1 MEPTI
6 CTVYDVKEDCLIDS
20 SEFFKREEHEIIHW
34 RRALEEAILV
44 GKPRL
49 ICPYCKQ
56 MVKLCGRR
64 SMRGRVSYFSHLYDS
79 DECEIKT
86 TTQLTKEEI
95 EARKYGQIQE
105 SERHIRLKTLIAE
118 ALSSSTS
125 IDKGISE
132 VEVEKRIK
140 STLPYMNWRRP
151 DVVARFREM
160 NIVFE
165 LQLSTTFLSVVVDRD
180 IFYRLNGY
188 FIIWVFNFDDNKE
201 YVNLYNLMCKDI
213 YYGNKR
219 NIFIFDHKA
228 QQMSEE
234 GGELFLRCQWLDADG
249 KFTEGEYL
257 TIDQLSFDVD
267 LCKPFYVDADK
278 IYYDKHPEIQKK
290 IAELEKS
297 RYEILEDLI
306 DRQLK
311 EQAQIKAEY
320 ERIERIKNDIMATGN
335 RAEIFESDGKFGFE
349 YNSVRLSKAVYSAVC
364 WNETSQTF
372 SLKKGAKIGIASL
385 NSSIIVPCICSRIEK
400 IDDNVYLIVVKNN
413 WQILGSSSILLKAST
428 RDSFCI
434 EKLKD
439 GCLIINITHPL
450 GRSRT
455 SFETESFLMFPNRE
469 TIRIHSYSKDDN
481 TVKIYYDYNYE
492 NFNISP
498 SGYLYKNINDDLDLT
513 YSVEDLVGINKADTE
528 LVKPIYDRIRL
539 NENNQFDVFQ
549 DRVKGVIDQSG
560 KEIIPLDNHEFS
572 PCGKKYYVILKNSK
586 YNLINTF
593 GKQLLSEQENKIRYA
608 DPDAFIIQDKNVASL
623 FDAEGHLLFSRKFC
637 VFEAGLPGEIKVIS
651 ASNHKVI
658 DIVDFSGSRVSGDKY
673 GFHFPK
679 ENIIHSYSNGINM
692 VEADGYYWLRS
703 SNNIDMT
710 DRYTTLELLPNG
722 YFLGNNKDIISP
734 DAAEVADTGEKLKY
748 FNEYLFLYDKGWGDN
763 RIRMIN
769 MHGHSVGGQFSNV
782 YINSEFVF
790 TDYIME
796 IGHGW
801 NSKNITLHGLYTY
814 DGKRI
819 LTSDYNYIR
828 LISDDLVLYKYK
840 DECAIKCISNGRT
853 ISIFSN
859 GAIKKIATINGRV
872 YYKIGRGGYYTLVN
886 DTLGSF
892 GDFDDLSYDDK
903 TNIIKGQDKDGKVY
917 NVLTKELISVIK
929 RPSIGDI
936 LEGKV
941 TGIKPYGI
949 FIGFSSGHS
958 GLLHISNIVNKN
970 KSISDFRKGQ
980 SIKVRIIKIK
990 SKTEF
995 NLELVIE

>member
-6 CTVYDVKEDCLIDS
+6 CTVYDVKEERFIDS
-20 SEFFKREEHEIIHW
+20 SEFFKREEHEIMHW
-34 RRALEEAILV
+34 RRALEEAILI

-64 SMRGRVSYFSHLYDS
+64 SMRGHVSYFSHLYDS

-105 SERHIRLKTLIAE
+105 SERHIRLKTLIAK

-125 IDKGISE
+125 IDKGISD

-219 NIFIFDHKA
+219 NIFIFDQKA

-234 GGELFLRCQWLDADG
+234 GGELFLRCQWLDAEG
-249 KFTEGEYL
+249 KLTEGEYL
-257 TIDQLSFDVD
+257 TIDQLSFDTES
-267 LCKPFYVDADK
+267 CKPFYVDADK
-278 IYYDKHPEIQKK
+278 IYYNKHPEILKK

-297 RYEILEDLI
+297 RHEILEELI
-306 DRQLK
+306 EHQLK
-311 EQAQIKAEY
+311 ELDRVKVEY
-320 ERIERIKNDIMATGN
+320 ESLERIKHNIIATGA
-335 RAEIFESDGKFGFE
+335 RAEVYESDGKFGFE
-349 YNSVRLSKAVYSAVC
+349 YNTVKLTKAIYSEIS
-364 WNETSQTF
+364 WNETAQIF
-372 SLKKGAKIGIASL
+372 YLKKGVRIGIASS
-385 NSSIIVPCICSRIEK
+385 NSSPLVPCICSRIEK
-400 IDDNVYLIVVKNN
+400 VDDKVYLIVVKNN
-413 WQILGSSSILLKAST
+413 WQILGSSSTLLKAST

-439 GCLIINITHPL
+439 GCLIINMTHPL

-455 SFETESFLMFPNRE
+455 SYETESFLMFPNRE

-481 TVKIYYDYNYE
+481 TVKIYYNCE

-498 SGYLYKNINDDLDLT
+498 FGYLYKNINDNIDLT
-513 YSVEDLVGINKADTE
+513 YSIDGLVGINKAGRE

-539 NENNQFDVFQ
+539 NENNQFDVIQ
-549 DRVKGVIDQSG
+549 STEKGVINLSG
-560 KEIIPLDNHEFS
+560 QEIIPLDKQDIF
-572 PCGKKYYVILKNSK
+572 PCGKKYYVILKNGK
-586 YNLINTF
+586 YNLINSF
-593 GKQLLSEQENKIRYA
+593 GKQLLSEQENQIQYA
-608 DPDAFIIQDKNVASL
+608 EPNAFIVQDNDIASL
-623 FDAEGHLLFSRKFC
+623 FDEDGHLLFSRKFC
-637 VFEAGLPGEIKVIS
+637 NFVPSFPGELKVIS
-651 ASNHKVI
+651 PSNHIII
-658 DIVDFSGSRVSGDKY
+658 DILDFSGTRISGNKY
-673 GFHFPK
+673 GFKFPR
-679 ENIIHSYSNGINM
+679 EIIIESYSNGIKM
-692 VEADGYYWLRS
+692 IEAEGYYWLRS
-703 SNNIDMT
+703 SNEIDLT
-710 DRYTTLELLPNG
+710 DRYTTLQLLPNG
-722 YFLGNNKDIISP
+722 FFLGNNEDIISP
-734 DAAEVADTGEKLKY
+734 DAAKITRTGKKLKY
-748 FNEYLFLYDKGWGDN
+748 FNEHLFLYEKGWGDN
-763 RIRMIN
+763 CIGMIN
-769 MHGHSVGGQFSNV
+769 THGHFVGGEFSKV
-782 YINSEFVF
+782 YLRGNFVF
-790 TDYIME
+790 TEYIKE
-796 IGHGW
+796 INRGW
-801 NSKNITLHGLYTY
+801 DSKNITLQGLYTY
-814 DGKRI
+814 DGKII
-819 LTSDYNYIR
+819 LTSDYNYIH
-828 LISDDLVLYKYK
+828 L
-840 DECAIKCISNGRT
+840 ISNGLVSYRYKNESAVKCIYNNKK
-853 ISIFSN
+853 ISMSSN
-859 GAIKKIATINGRV
+859 GAIHKIATINGRV

-892 GDFDDLSYDDK
+892 GDFDDLSYNDK
-903 TNIIKGQDKDGKVY
+903 TNTIMGQDKDGKVY
-917 NVLTKELISVIK
+917 DVLTKELISVIK
-929 RPSIGDI
+929 RPSVGDI

-949 FIGFSSGHS
+949 FVGFSSGHS

-980 SIKVRIIKIK
+980 LIKVRIIEIK
-990 SKTEF
+990 SKTEL
-995 NLELVIE
+995 NLKLVPE